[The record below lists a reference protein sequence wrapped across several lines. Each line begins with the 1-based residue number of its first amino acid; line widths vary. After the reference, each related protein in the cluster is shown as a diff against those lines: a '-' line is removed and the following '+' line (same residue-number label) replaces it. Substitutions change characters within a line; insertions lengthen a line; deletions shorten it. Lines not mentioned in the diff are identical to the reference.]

1 MSQMSFSDFEY
12 AGKRK
17 QTRRERFLA
26 EMDQV
31 VPWTGLLGLIE
42 PFYPKAG
49 GGRKPYPLETMLRI
63 HLLQNWFSLSDPA
76 MEEALYEIT
85 PMRQF
90 ARLTL
95 SAPIPE
101 DTTIMNFRHLLEKHQ
116 LAPAILAVI
125 NGYLRDKGLSLR
137 QGTIVDATI
146 IHAPSSTK
154 NKDGERDPE
163 MHQTKKGNP
172 LSKCWVGGVYGS
184 HSFVLA
190 QAAFRSPFF
199 ASAFCAGLKKS
210 DLFVV
215 STSVFAKPDRI

>member
-63 HLLQNWFSLSDPA
+63 HLLQNWFSLSDPT

-125 NGYLRDKGLSLR
+125 NGYLQEKRPVAASRHYRRCHHYSCPQFLQERGRQARSRDASD
-137 QGTIVDATI
+137 Q
-146 IHAPSSTK
+146 
-154 NKDGERDPE
+154 ER
-163 MHQTKKGNP
+163 
-172 LSKCWVGGVYGS
+172 
-184 HSFVLA
+184 
-190 QAAFRSPFF
+190 
-199 ASAFCAGLKKS
+199 
-210 DLFVV
+210 
-215 STSVFAKPDRI
+215 

>member
-31 VPWTGLLGLIE
+31 VPWAGLLGLIE
-42 PFYPKAG
+42 PFYPKV

-76 MEEALYEIT
+76 MEEALCEIT

-90 ARLTL
+90 TRLTL

-101 DTTIMNFRHLLEKHQ
+101 DT
-116 LAPAILAVI
+116 
-125 NGYLRDKGLSLR
+125 
-137 QGTIVDATI
+137 
-146 IHAPSSTK
+146 
-154 NKDGERDPE
+154 
-163 MHQTKKGNP
+163 
-172 LSKCWVGGVYGS
+172 
-184 HSFVLA
+184 
-190 QAAFRSPFF
+190 RS
-199 ASAFCAGLKKS
+199 
-210 DLFVV
+210 
-215 STSVFAKPDRI
+215 